1 MKFLRAVF
9 AGLAV
14 LAFAFGA
21 FASAIPSRDIHII
34 FDPATTPVNVGG
46 LYELLHSGTDYTVSW
61 EACNEPGFPPSVTSA
76 GYDACLGFL
85 NYTGSSITAL
95 ALQFTV
101 PGAGPLVNNPVDCT
115 TLGGNLTENTCP
127 PGNLSAGENVF
138 VEFFGGDPVPAN
150 TAFFIGEIGAPLAD
164 LPTFTVTANPVPE
177 PGALP
182 LFATGLGL
190 LGLWTL
196 RRKRVDTR
204 V

>member
-1 MKFLRAVF
+1 MKVLRAVF

-14 LAFAFGA
+14 FAFAFGA
-21 FASAIPSRDIHII
+21 SASTIPSGDIHII

-95 ALQFTV
+95 ALEFTV
-101 PGAGPLVNNPVDCT
+101 PKTGPLVNNPVDCT
-115 TLGGNLTENTCP
+115 TLGGNLTENICP
-127 PGNLSAGENVF
+127 PGNLSVDENVF
-138 VEFFGGDPVPAN
+138 VEFFGGDPVPVNA
-150 TAFFIGEIGAPLAD
+150 AFFIGEIGVPLSD

-182 LFATGLGL
+182 LFATGLGF

-196 RRKRVDTR
+196 RRKRVETSA
-204 V
+204 